1 MLQQRLPGGDV
12 VERAVVETTALL
24 SDIGSNPY
32 FRSRRSRR
40 QNSSGWTLNP
50 SHKKISSS
58 PALLLSLSL
67 FYSLREEVSLGG
79 ILTWPLVKSASRSII
94 FSSLSLL
101 DA

>member
-40 QNSSGWTLNP
+40 QNSSGWTRNP
-50 SHKKISSS
+50 SHKKKNQLLSSS
-58 PALLLSLSL
+58 ASLSL
-67 FYSLREEVSLGG
+67 A
-79 ILTWPLVKSASRSII
+79 ILFLARRGE
-94 FSSLSLL
+94 FGRNLDLALS
-101 DA
+101 